1 MRRTRRR
8 AVSDDH
14 VKETQRFSPIIYEDD
29 GEVSQ
34 DFEKGMEWAVEAI
47 GEMLGVSAND
57 YSWDAATEEWE
68 GDVRAVMGNMLTAAL
83 GEEWGQNPTKEIDAL
98 HAADDHA

>member
-1 MRRTRRR
+1 MI
-8 AVSDDH
+8 SEISYD
-14 VKETQRFSPIIYEDD
+14 QD
-29 GEVSQ
+29 GEVST

-57 YSWDAATEEWE
+57 YSWDAANEEWE

-83 GEEWGQNPTKEIDAL
+83 GEDWKPRPRKINPVGQARFDVLNGRS
-98 HAADDHA
+98 